1 MKLHGCK
8 MPSLYHG
15 GFIPLVCGFLAA
27 QAAAQDRWC
36 GKVYT
41 AGSPEVIPGGDI
53 QPPEVSSTPLLD
65 LRISPR
71 YSIYL
76 ASEGVAEFIV
86 DAGIS
91 YIHGSPY
98 ASGVSGGD
106 ASDTVWF
113 SVKTEDITLTSG
125 SVAVNTTDSLIQF
138 NLAQLTPRLTAYQVN
153 LSATTSNNNSYATS
167 TELFYLPE
175 KTTGSV
181 VKVDNLYGSLLY
193 RNGFTDGL
201 FKPVFPY
208 GFYADYSGYLNVSDA
223 NVEAY
228 ANKGFTAINPVAA
241 FTDGDL
247 TPTINKMDEL
257 NLLFQYDMRG
267 SFMNL
272 SSVAEQVPL
281 VKDHPSLL
289 TWYTADE
296 PDGWVYA
303 LNSTTQAY
311 DLLVSLD
318 KYHPVALVLNCQ
330 NYFFGEYSA
339 GADIIMEDAYPVGIN
354 ATYSR
359 RWDTPCNTTYGD
371 CGCDNCIGSLLDVPD
386 RIDDFHDYQGWIG
399 GPAAR
404 KPIWAVP
411 QSFSGEEYWA
421 RDPTPEEVW
430 VMDVLAFNHGAK
442 GRLAWLYPPSDL
454 LAAAASQLAQV
465 VTVSPV
471 LEFLTGAN
479 PVLLQDG
486 KSGGLDVAYWS
497 LGEEVLLG
505 VANPN
510 NASAS
515 SKEVALQPDIHGS
528 QIVFT
533 PWGNITWTLSGSTLL
548 ASDDIP
554 GLSTSFVVLK

>member
-1 MKLHGCK
+1 
-8 MPSLYHG
+8 MPTSYHG
-15 GFIPLVCGFLAA
+15 NFVPLLFGFLAA
-27 QAAAQDRWC
+27 RGAAQDRWC

-53 QPPEVSSTPLLD
+53 GPPELSSIPLLD
-65 LRISPR
+65 LRITPR
-71 YSIYL
+71 YSIYV
-76 ASEGVAEFIV
+76 ASEETAEFIV
-86 DAGIS
+86 DAAIS
-91 YIHGSPY
+91 FIHGTPY
-98 ASGVSGGD
+98 YSSLYGVD
-106 ASDTVWF
+106 ASDSLEF
-113 SVKTEDITLTSG
+113 RIETEGITLTSG
-125 SVAVNTTDSLIQF
+125 KVAVNTTDSLVKF
-138 NLAQLTPRLTAYQVN
+138 DVAQLAPKLTAYQVN
-153 LSATTSNNNSYATS
+153 ISATATSGNNSYSAS

-193 RNGFTDGL
+193 RNDFTDGA
-201 FKPVFPY
+201 FEPVFPF
-208 GFYADYSGYLNVSDA
+208 GFYADYSGYLNISNA

-228 ANKGFTAINPVAA
+228 ADKGFTAINPVAA

-247 TPTINKMDEL
+247 THTIDKMDEL

-296 PDGWVYA
+296 PDGWVYP
-303 LNSTTQAY
+303 LDSTTQAY
-311 DLLVSLD
+311 NLLASLD

-359 RWDTPCNTTYGD
+359 RWDTPCNATYGD

-386 RIDDFHDYQGWIG
+386 RVDDFHDYREWIG
-399 GPAAR
+399 GSVAR
-404 KPIWAVP
+404 KPVWAVP

-421 RDPTPEEVW
+421 RDPTPGEVW
-430 VMDVLAFNHGAK
+430 VMDILAFNHGAK
-442 GRLAWLYPPSDL
+442 GRLAWIYPPSDI
-454 LAAAASQLAQV
+454 LAAAASQLAKV

-479 PVLLQDG
+479 PIQLQDG
-486 KSGGLDVAYWS
+486 KTGGFDVAYWF
-497 LGEEVLLG
+497 LGEEILVG
-505 VANPN
+505 VVNPSN
-510 NASAS
+510 SSATTAEITLPGEIQVS
-515 SKEVALQPDIHGS
+515 DVVS
-528 QIVFT
+528 T
-533 PWGNITWTLSGSTLL
+533 PWGNVTWRLSGSTIVAGGNL
-548 ASDDIP
+548 P

>member
-1 MKLHGCK
+1 ML
-8 MPSLYHG
+8 SLYHS
-15 GFIPLVCGFLAA
+15 GFVPLVCGLLTA
-27 QAAAQDRWC
+27 QVVAQDRWC

-41 AGSPEVIPGGDI
+41 AGSPEVIPGGNI
-53 QPPEVSSTPLLD
+53 GPPQISSTPLLD

-71 YSIYL
+71 YSIYVE
-76 ASEGVAEFIV
+76 SEKAAEFVV
-86 DAGIS
+86 DASIS
-91 YIHGSPY
+91 YIHGTPY
-98 ASGVSGGD
+98 TPNAYDNASHDTAGFSIQTEGITIASGN
-106 ASDTVWF
+106 
-113 SVKTEDITLTSG
+113 
-125 SVAVNTTDSLIQF
+125 VAVNTTGSLVEF
-138 NLAQLTPRLTAYQVN
+138 DLAQLTPRLTAYQVN
-153 LSATTSNNNSYATS
+153 LSATAGNSSYSAS

-193 RNGFTDGL
+193 RNAFTDGL
-201 FKPVFPY
+201 FEPVLPY

-223 NVEAY
+223 NIKAY
-228 ANKGFTAINPVAA
+228 ADKGFTAINPVAA

-272 SSVAEQVPL
+272 TSVAEQVPL

-303 LNSTTQAY
+303 LNSTIQTY
-311 DLLVSLD
+311 DLLSSLD

-330 NYFFGEYSA
+330 NYFFEEYSA

-371 CGCDNCIGSLLDVPD
+371 CGCDNCVGSLLDVPD
-386 RIDDFHDYQGWIG
+386 RVDDFHDYQQWIG
-399 GPAAR
+399 GAATR

-430 VMDVLAFNHGAK
+430 VMDILAFNHGAK
-442 GRLAWLYPPSDL
+442 GRLAWLYPPTNL

-465 VTVSPV
+465 VTVAPV
-471 LEFLTGAN
+471 LKFLTGAN
-479 PVLLQDG
+479 PILLQDG

-497 LGEEVLLG
+497 LGEEVLIG
-505 VANPN
+505 VTNPN

-515 SKEVALQPDIHGS
+515 SREITLPSEIHTS
-528 QIVFT
+528 QIVST
-533 PWGNITWTLSGSTLL
+533 PWGNITWTLSGSTISANDGL
-548 ASDDIP
+548 P
-554 GLSTSFVVLK
+554 GLSTSFVIL

>member
-1 MKLHGCK
+1 
-8 MPSLYHG
+8 MPPLYHG
-15 GFIPLVCGFLAA
+15 GFMPLVCGFLAT
-27 QAAAQDRWC
+27 QVAAQDRWC

-41 AGSPEVIPGGDI
+41 AGSPEVIPGGDL

-71 YSIYL
+71 YSIYVG
-76 ASEGVAEFIV
+76 SEEAAEFIV

-91 YIHGSPY
+91 YIHGTPY
-98 ASGVSGGD
+98 ASAVSDGD
-106 ASDTVWF
+106 ASDTVGF
-113 SVKTEDITLTSG
+113 SIETEGIILTSG

-138 NLAQLTPRLTAYQVN
+138 DLAQLTPRSTAYQVN
-153 LSATTSNNNSYATS
+153 LSATASNNNSYSAS

-193 RNGFTDGL
+193 RNEFTDGL
-201 FKPVFPY
+201 FKPVLPY

-247 TPTINKMDEL
+247 TPTLDKMDEL

-303 LNSTTQAY
+303 LDSTTRAY
-311 DLLVSLD
+311 DLLASLD

-330 NYFFGEYSA
+330 NYFFGAYSA
-339 GADIIMEDAYPVGIN
+339 GADIVMEDAYPVGIN

-359 RWDTPCNTTYGD
+359 RWGTPCNATYGD
-371 CGCDNCIGSLLDVPD
+371 CGCDNCAGSLLDVPA
-386 RIDDFHDYQGWIG
+386 RVDDFHDYQAWIG
-399 GPAAR
+399 GPASR
-404 KPIWAVP
+404 KPVWAVP

-421 RDPTPEEVW
+421 RDPTPDEVW

-454 LAAAASQLAQV
+454 LAAAASQLARV

-479 PVLLQDG
+479 PVLLLDG
-486 KSGGLDVAYWS
+486 KAGGLDVAYWS
-497 LGEEVLLG
+497 LGEEVLVG
-505 VANPN
+505 VANPRN
-510 NASAS
+510 ESTS
-515 SKEVALQPDIHGS
+515 SKEIILPPSIHTS
-528 QIVFT
+528 QIVST
-533 PWGNITWTLSGSTLL
+533 PWGNITWTLSGSTML
-548 ASDDIP
+548 AGDDIA